1 MSAVLQHCMQDPS
14 VLETLD
20 LSVLS
25 LETSGVPK
33 IEVIEVA
40 PSLSSMALA
49 VFCISQILFRLSCG
63 AMAIEVYTGEGWL
76 SSSLANGAAVA
87 QQAQQAQQA
96 CAASDVPLL
105 ITLEGQRKSVERLM
119 SRDLP
124 TASAW
129 LQTTPIPS
137 LIKRLEQTF
146 EAKQLTLVA
155 LEGSA
160 YPSELC
166 PKGCRRGETGIFSNI
181 LDCFRCPQP
190 QKNQSALRE
199 ICDHFLVN
207 RTLELAIIDTGGPA
221 VEEWYVLE
229 TYCRPHSVFIV
240 NSVFALHEGWIAARL
255 RSQGWKEVLSGRL
268 RWGNGFPHML
278 SLVEETGWVY
288 MVDFG

>member
-1 MSAVLQHCMQDPS
+1 MNAFMTMPYLRFHFILRNVLRIFFDGS
-14 VLETLD
+14 DDAE
-20 LSVLS
+20 
-25 LETSGVPK
+25 
-33 IEVIEVA
+33 A
-40 PSLSSMALA
+40 PSLSSMATA
-49 VFCISQILFRLSCG
+49 VFCISQILFRRNGG

-76 SSSLANGAAVA
+76 ASSMANGAAVA
-87 QQAQQAQQA
+87 QLAQSEA
-96 CAASDVPLL
+96 CASDVPLL

-124 TASAW
+124 TASVW

-137 LIKRLEQTF
+137 LIKRLEKTF

-166 PKGCRRGETGIFSNI
+166 PKGCRRGETGLFSNI

-199 ICDHFLVN
+199 ICDHFLAN

-229 TYCRPHSVFIV
+229 TYCRPRSVFIV

-255 RSQGWKEVLSGRL
+255 RSAGWKEVLSGRL

-288 MVDFG
+288 MMDFGYFG